1 MDLGEWLRSLG
12 LERYEPAFREN
23 DIDDAILPRLTA
35 EDLKELGV
43 SSLGTATSSS
53 MLLLLC
59 TPTGAERGPL
69 RPLRPRRLLHAP
81 IPKNA
86 LSAAK

>member
-43 SSLGTATSSS
+43 SSLGHRHK
-53 MLLLLC
+53 LLDAIAAAHRREQNGDLC
-59 TPTGAERGPL
+59 GR
-69 RPLRPRRLLHAP
+69 
-81 IPKNA
+81 
-86 LSAAK
+86 

>member
-35 EDLKELGV
+35 EDNKTRFSGTDLGSKPNV
-43 SSLGTATSSS
+43 LLFDLAQCASI
-53 MLLLLC
+53 MLIL
-59 TPTGAERGPL
+59 TTQ
-69 RPLRPRRLLHAP
+69 
-81 IPKNA
+81 
-86 LSAAK
+86 